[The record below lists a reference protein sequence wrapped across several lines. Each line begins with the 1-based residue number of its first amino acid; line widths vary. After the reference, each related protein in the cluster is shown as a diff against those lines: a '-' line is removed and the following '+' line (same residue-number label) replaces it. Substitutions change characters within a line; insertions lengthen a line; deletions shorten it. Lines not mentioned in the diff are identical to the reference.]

1 MKEAVL
7 EGGIP
12 FNKVH
17 GLHAFEYPSKDSRFN
32 HIFNKAMIS
41 HTTLVINKVLDK
53 YKGFEDLK
61 ELVDVGGGLGL
72 TLKMI
77 RSKYPN
83 IKSINFNF
91 SHVIQDAS
99 PYPGASLFLVP
110 NTDFIILIYNNFSVK
125 IILNDTT
132 LCILLN

>member
-1 MKEAVL
+1 M
-7 EGGIP
+7 
-12 FNKVH
+12 
-17 GLHAFEYPSKDSRFN
+17 HAFEYPSKDSRFN

-41 HTTLVINKVLDK
+41 HTTLVINKVLNK

-61 ELVDVGGGLGL
+61 ELVVVGGGLGL

-110 NTDFIILIYNNFSVK
+110 NTDFIILICNNFFVK
-125 IILNDTT
+125 IILIYTT